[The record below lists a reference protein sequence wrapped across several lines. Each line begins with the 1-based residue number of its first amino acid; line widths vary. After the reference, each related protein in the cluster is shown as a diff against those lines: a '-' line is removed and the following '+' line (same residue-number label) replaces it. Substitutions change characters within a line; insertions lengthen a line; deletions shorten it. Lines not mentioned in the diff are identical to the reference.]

1 MYKDGMTA
9 ALLAAEISARLGRNP
24 GEVYRELTAELGT
37 PSFARKDAPA
47 TPAQKQVL
55 RRLSAEQVR
64 LTELAGEPVRRMLTH
79 APGDSA
85 PIDGIKVEAASAQ
98 FAARPLATED
108 IHKIYA
114 ESLRGADHLR
124 LVPEETQTIVD
135 EALGRSLDSSQP

>member
-1 MYKDGMTA
+1 MTA

-37 PSFARKDAPA
+37 PSFARKD
-47 TPAQKQVL
+47 PAQKQVL
-55 RRLSAEQVR
+55 TRLSAEQVR

-79 APGDSA
+79 APGNSA
-85 PIDGIKVEAASAQ
+85 PIDGIKIEAASAW

-108 IHKIYA
+108 IYKTYA

-135 EALGRSLDSSQP
+135 EALGRSLDASQP